1 MSEGGEVLVIRRRV
15 KEREGMPVRGPRE
28 SGEGKG
34 ARGRRDRMRHS
45 NLGRE

>member
-15 KEREGMPVRGPRE
+15 EEREGMSVRGPRE
-28 SGEGKG
+28 SGDGKG
-34 ARGRRDRMRHS
+34 TRGRRDRMRHS